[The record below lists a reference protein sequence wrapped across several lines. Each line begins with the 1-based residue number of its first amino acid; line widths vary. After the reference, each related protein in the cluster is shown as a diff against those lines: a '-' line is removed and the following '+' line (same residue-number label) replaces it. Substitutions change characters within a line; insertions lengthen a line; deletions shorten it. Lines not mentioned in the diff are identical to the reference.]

1 MNPSEEGGTKARVLA
16 AALRNWATVD
26 ADPAPTVARLE
37 IRQPPTWGYLGTTNL
52 TDRQYKRVLAFLRDD
67 LIENRPGYS
76 SPERAAA
83 VIEGLLRELV
93 AAGQARVTTTD
104 LVDTAPRIG
113 RSRTWIAAHI
123 TDLIDTGRL
132 RETRRA
138 DTFDIA
144 P

>member
-1 MNPSEEGGTKARVLA
+1 MKLPSEDGAKARVLA

-26 ADPAPTVARLE
+26 ADLAPTVARLE
-37 IRQPPTWGYLGTTNL
+37 VRQPPTWGYAATVDIS
-52 TDRQYKRVLAFLRDD
+52 DRQYKRVLAFLRDD

-76 SPERAAA
+76 TPERAAA
-83 VIEGLLRELV
+83 VVEALLRELV
-93 AAGQARVTTTD
+93 AAGQIRVTAAD
-104 LVDTAPRIG
+104 LVEAAPRIG

-123 TDLIDTGRL
+123 TDLIESGRL

-144 P
+144 

>member
-1 MNPSEEGGTKARVLA
+1 MNPASEDGTKARVLA

-26 ADPAPTVARLE
+26 ADHQPTVARLE
-37 IRQPPTWGYLGTTNL
+37 IRQPPSWGYAATVNIS
-52 TDRQYKRVLAFLRDD
+52 DRQYKRVLGFLRDD

-76 SPERAAA
+76 SPERAEA
-83 VIEGLLRELV
+83 VIEGLLRELT
-93 AAGQARVTTTD
+93 AAGRIRVTATD
-104 LVDTAPRIG
+104 LVDAAPRIG
-113 RSRTWIAAHI
+113 RSRAWIAAHI

-144 P
+144 

>member
-1 MNPSEEGGTKARVLA
+1 MKPASEDGTKARVLA

-26 ADPAPTVARLE
+26 ADLGPTVARLE
-37 IRQPPTWGYLGTTNL
+37 VRQPPSWGYAATVNIS
-52 TDRQYKRVLAFLRDD
+52 DRQYKRVLNFLRDD

-76 SPERAAA
+76 TPERAAT
-83 VIEGLLRELV
+83 VIEGLLQELA
-93 AAGQARVTTTD
+93 AAGRTRVTAAD
-104 LVDTAPRIG
+104 LVEAAPRIG

-123 TDLIDTGRL
+123 TDLIDFGRL

-144 P
+144 